1 VQIPFRFAWIFSSST
16 FAVGNQFQHHLQIK
30 YFTTMKTTKKTKPT
44 NEVSIETTIKMKQME
59 KQIAKQELII
69 AQAEQLMRKLLF
81 EWLPEETQQHVLRYM
96 KYYYPEGRQEMYYAM
111 LRYVIEG
118 KKSRFKNGAAQWH
131 FRLFCEE
138 VDEAQYTPEMHEHW
152 IFLWRKIG
160 VFTSPSAE
168 EPAVRPFDQEW

>member
-1 VQIPFRFAWIFSSST
+1 
-16 FAVGNQFQHHLQIK
+16 
-30 YFTTMKTTKKTKPT
+30 MKTTKKTKPT

-69 AQAEQLMRKLLF
+69 VQAEQLRRKLMF

>member
-1 VQIPFRFAWIFSSST
+1 
-16 FAVGNQFQHHLQIK
+16 
-30 YFTTMKTTKKTKPT
+30 MKTTKKTKPT

-131 FRLFCEE
+131 FRLFCELIDDDRYS
-138 VDEAQYTPEMHEHW
+138 VPAHALLKR
-152 IFLWRKIG
+152 LWEKIG
-160 VFTSPSAE
+160 LLKSITSNN
-168 EPAVRPFDQEW
+168 